1 MIEKEVSEKNRLLED
16 IKHLKQHK
24 YDLEDKARR
33 QEKNMAELQE
43 QEQDLK
49 LEIEEL
55 EIIKKNYQSQAAS
68 SAQKIVTKEVEP
80 EREDRSYLE
89 TLTTSFKEK

>member
-1 MIEKEVSEKNRLLED
+1 MIDKEVNEKNRLLED

-33 QEKNMAELQE
+33 LEKKMVELQE

-49 LEIEEL
+49 LEI
-55 EIIKKNYQSQAAS
+55 
-68 SAQKIVTKEVEP
+68 
-80 EREDRSYLE
+80 
-89 TLTTSFKEK
+89 